1 MKESETL
8 LNSFISNT
16 TFKSLVSMGSLQ
28 YTTMIFFEWT
38 RGAFVNKMAVLNS
51 RSLMNIKLH
60 GTNLFYWVFFLS
72 VIISLISIAIRGSGR
87 IRYNDA
93 IVDKE

>member
-28 YTTMIFFEWT
+28 FTTMIFFEWT
-38 RGAFVNKMAVLNS
+38 RGAMVLQIAVLNS
-51 RSLMNIKLH
+51 SSLMSIKIY
-60 GTNLFYWVFFLS
+60 GTNLFPWVFFLS

>member
-28 YTTMIFFEWT
+28 FTTMIFFEWT
-38 RGAFVNKMAVLNS
+38 RGAMVLQIAVLNS
-51 RSLMNIKLH
+51 SSLMSIKIY
-60 GTNLFYWVFFLS
+60 GTNLFHWVFFLS

>member
-1 MKESETL
+1 
-8 LNSFISNT
+8 
-16 TFKSLVSMGSLQ
+16 MGSLQ
-28 YTTMIFFEWT
+28 FTTMIFFEWT
-38 RGAFVNKMAVLNS
+38 RGAMVLRIAVLNS
-51 RSLMNIKLH
+51 RSLMSIKIY
-60 GTNLFYWVFFLS
+60 GTNLFHWVFFLS